1 MDLVQAGLDL
11 GSPVFVKWGG
21 GRWPQE
27 WSGAREASAPLWE
40 TSTARLRPAAGGH
53 LGQFSRDRWAAFTS
67 LLDSLPSAPRGSPG
81 LSAGRRGGR
90 RVAVEACPPA
100 RARLRIP
107 KGGTRH
113 LGRLL
118 CAPRRCVCVCV
129 P

>member
-53 LGQFSRDRWAAFTS
+53 LGQFSGPVGRFH
-67 LLDSLPSAPRGSPG
+67 LPPG
-81 LSAGRRGGR
+81 LT
-90 RVAVEACPPA
+90 PQ
-100 RARLRIP
+100 
-107 KGGTRH
+107 
-113 LGRLL
+113 
-118 CAPRRCVCVCV
+118 CA
-129 P
+129 